1 MHVYLHVVI
10 ICSQDNHVKPNSCQ
24 TDVECPQS
32 MFEVAEA
39 TSSMIVYSNAQLRMF
54 GCTAIY

>member
-1 MHVYLHVVI
+1 
-10 ICSQDNHVKPNSCQ
+10 
-24 TDVECPQS
+24 

-54 GCTAIY
+54 GCTAIYENGTPTAEMLHGNQSSIIWGVKRNHTILID